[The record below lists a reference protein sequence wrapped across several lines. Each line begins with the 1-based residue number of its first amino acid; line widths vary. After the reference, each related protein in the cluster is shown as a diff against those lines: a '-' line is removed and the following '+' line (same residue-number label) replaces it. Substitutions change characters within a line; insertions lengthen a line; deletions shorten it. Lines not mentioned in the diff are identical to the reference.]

1 MSKNLANK
9 IREKENEIKMIKIEL
24 NNKNEELKN
33 LKLKIF
39 DERNYL
45 DLKNNEKPFGINF
58 ISLDQQIHYP
68 IVCNSD
74 NTIAKL
80 EEEVYNE
87 YPQYKEFNTY
97 LTVNGQLI
105 KRFKTV
111 KENGIKKGDAITV
124 NIYE

>member
-1 MSKNLANK
+1 MSQKLANK

-68 IVCNSD
+68 IVCFSD
-74 NTIAKL
+74 HTIAKL